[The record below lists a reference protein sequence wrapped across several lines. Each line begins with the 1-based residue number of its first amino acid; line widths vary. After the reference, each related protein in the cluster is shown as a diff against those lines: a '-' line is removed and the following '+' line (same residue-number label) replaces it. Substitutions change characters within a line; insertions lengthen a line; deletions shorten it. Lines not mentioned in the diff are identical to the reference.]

1 VNLPRQ
7 TLPPGKAFGNND
19 PVSRINQASGGRR
32 GAAIKRWG
40 VVEMKRF
47 IKSILVSVFC
57 LVLGTIVFA
66 QSDTMRTTIAITYPL
81 DQTIDVPFHGT
92 TRLPRLKGSA
102 KVRRQGRRGT
112 RVELNVENLPRAY
125 ELGSVYTTYV
135 LWAISP
141 DGHVDNLGEIK
152 RSGSMVIDS
161 KIDVTTPLQ
170 TFALILTAEPHF
182 LVHAPSRMVV
192 MENLAPGRIKDAQLE
207 TSRIQYIGNTSD
219 YFRDSR
225 VPQIADT
232 DFRDIPVAL
241 LGARQAVNLAR
252 YAGAERDAP
261 DELRAAQADLQQAEA
276 ALRMRQPERE
286 IDILARQAISSG
298 AKAEDM
304 ALVRK
309 AARERREEI
318 ERRDLAVRNAE
329 RNADNANQQIAALQR
344 ELNEVSH
351 ARDLAEKDALSA
363 NEKLRDARTEIARLR
378 DEIQSVRADA
388 EDSKV
393 KLARLE
399 GEKQADDARR
409 NAEKRAADE
418 RAAAE
423 NLKQS
428 LSRFFTVKDSNRGMM
443 LVLAESLW
451 LNPRSAKLAPASA
464 AKLDQIGALLANNPD
479 YQITIDSF
487 TDNKGDAPALE
498 ELTQDRARVLSERLA
513 AAGVDVT
520 RIQANGQGA
529 NNPVAP
535 NTTIANRAKNR
546 RTEIT
551 IALPSQ

>member
-1 VNLPRQ
+1 
-7 TLPPGKAFGNND
+7 
-19 PVSRINQASGGRR
+19 
-32 GAAIKRWG
+32 
-40 VVEMKRF
+40 MKRF
-47 IKSILVSVFC
+47 VGSVFALVSCFVFST
-57 LVLGTIVFA
+57 LVFA
-66 QSDTMRTTIAITYPL
+66 QNDTMRTTTAITYPL
-81 DQTIDVPFHGT
+81 DQTIEVPLSGT
-92 TRLPRLKGSA
+92 TRLPRLKGTA

-152 RSGSMVIDS
+152 RSGSGLIDS

-192 MENLAPGRIKDAQLE
+192 MENLAPNRIKDAQLE

-219 YFRDSR
+219 YFRDTR
-225 VPQIADT
+225 VPQIAAT

-241 LGARQAVNLAR
+241 LGARQALDLAR
-252 YAGAERDAP
+252 YAGADRDAP
-261 DELRAAQADLQQAEA
+261 NELRAAEADLQQAES
-276 ALRMRQPERE
+276 ALRMRQPDRE

-304 ALVRK
+304 ALARK
-309 AARERREEI
+309 TARERREEL
-318 ERRDLAVRNAE
+318 ERRDLAVRTAE
-329 RNADNANQQIAALQR
+329 RSADTANQEITRLQA
-344 ELNEVSH
+344 ELNNERH
-351 ARDLAEKDALSA
+351 ARDLAEKDALNA
-363 NEKLRDARTEIARLR
+363 NEKLRDARTEVARLR
-378 DEIQSVRADA
+378 DEIQTVRSDA

-399 GEKQADDARR
+399 GEKQAEDTRR
-409 NAEKRAADE
+409 TAEKRAADE

-428 LSRFFTVKDSNRGMM
+428 LSRFFTVKDTNRGMT

-451 LNPRSAKLAPASA
+451 LNARSSKLAPASA

-479 YQITIDSF
+479 YQITIESF
-487 TDNKGDAPALE
+487 TDNKGDATALE
-498 ELTQDRARVLSERLA
+498 ELTQDRARVLSERFA

-520 RIQANGQGA
+520 RIQANGLGA

-535 NTTIANRAKNR
+535 NTTVASRAKNR

-551 IALPSQ
+551 VTPPSQ

>member
-1 VNLPRQ
+1 
-7 TLPPGKAFGNND
+7 
-19 PVSRINQASGGRR
+19 
-32 GAAIKRWG
+32 
-40 VVEMKRF
+40 MKRF
-47 IKSILVSVFC
+47 VGSVLALVSC
-57 LVLGTIVFA
+57 LVFSALVFA
-66 QSDTMRTTIAITYPL
+66 QNDTMRTTTAITYPL
-81 DQTIDVPFHGT
+81 DQTIEVPLTGT
-92 TRLPRLKGSA
+92 TRLPRLKGAA

-112 RVELNVENLPRAY
+112 RVELNIDNLPRAY

-152 RSGSMVIDS
+152 RSGSGLIDS

-170 TFALILTAEPHF
+170 TFALIVTAEPHF

-192 MENLAPGRIKDAQLE
+192 MENLAPDRIKDAQLE

-219 YFRDSR
+219 YFRDTR
-225 VPQIADT
+225 VPQIAET

-241 LGARQAVNLAR
+241 LGARQALNLAR
-252 YAGAERDAP
+252 YAGADRDAP
-261 DELRAAQADLQQAEA
+261 NELRAAEADLQQAES
-276 ALRMRQPERE
+276 ALRMRQPDRE

-304 ALVRK
+304 ALARK
-309 AARERREEI
+309 TARERREEL

-329 RNADNANQQIAALQR
+329 RSADTANQEIARLQG
-344 ELNEVSH
+344 ELNNERH
-351 ARDLAEKDALSA
+351 ARDLAEKDALNA

-378 DEIQSVRADA
+378 DEIQTVRSDA

-399 GEKQADDARR
+399 GEKQAEDARR
-409 NAEKRAADE
+409 TAEKRAADS
-418 RAAAE
+418 RAAADT
-423 NLKQS
+423 LKQS
-428 LSRFFTVKDSNRGMM
+428 LSRFFTVKDTNRGMT

-451 LNPRSAKLAPASA
+451 LNPRSSKLAPASA

-479 YQITIDSF
+479 YQITIESF
-487 TDNKGDAPALE
+487 TDNKGDATALE
-498 ELTQDRARVLSERLA
+498 ELTQDRARVLSERFA

-520 RIQANGQGA
+520 RIQANGLGA

-535 NTTIANRAKNR
+535 NTTIASRAKNR

-551 IALPSQ
+551 VVPPAQ

>member
-1 VNLPRQ
+1 
-7 TLPPGKAFGNND
+7 
-19 PVSRINQASGGRR
+19 
-32 GAAIKRWG
+32 
-40 VVEMKRF
+40 MKRF
-47 IKSILVSVFC
+47 VGSIFALVACFVFSA
-57 LVLGTIVFA
+57 LVFA
-66 QSDTMRTTIAITYPL
+66 QNDTMRTTTAITYPL
-81 DQTIDVPFHGT
+81 DQTIDVPLSGT

-112 RVELNVENLPRAY
+112 RVELNIDNLPRAY

-152 RSGSMVIDS
+152 RSGSGLIDS

-170 TFALILTAEPHF
+170 TFALIVTAEPHF

-192 MENLAPGRIKDAQLE
+192 MENLAPDRIKDAQLE

-219 YFRDSR
+219 YFRDTR
-225 VPQIADT
+225 VPQIAQT

-241 LGARQAVNLAR
+241 LGARQALNLAR
-252 YAGAERDAP
+252 YAGADRDAP
-261 DELRAAQADLQQAEA
+261 NELRAAEADLQQAES
-276 ALRMRQPERE
+276 ALRMRQPDRE

-304 ALVRK
+304 ALARK
-309 AARERREEI
+309 TARERREEL

-329 RNADNANQQIAALQR
+329 RNADNANQQIADLQR
-344 ELNEVSH
+344 QLNQVSH
-351 ARDLAEKDALSA
+351 ERDLAEKDALSA

-378 DEIQSVRADA
+378 DEIQSVRSDA

-399 GEKQADDARR
+399 GEKQAEDARR
-409 NAEKRAADE
+409 TAEKRAADS

-428 LSRFFTVKDSNRGMM
+428 LSRFFTVKDTNRGLT

-487 TDNKGDAPALE
+487 TDDKGDTTALE
-498 ELTQDRARVLSERLA
+498 ELTQDRARVLSERFA

-520 RIQANGQGA
+520 RIQANGMGA
-529 NNPVAP
+529 KSPVAP
-535 NTTIANRAKNR
+535 NTTVASRAKNR

-551 IALPSQ
+551 FTPPSQ